1 MAMTMA
7 KLFDIAAP
15 MVAMA
20 KNEDKFLKRWKD
32 TYVNGVGE

>member
-7 KLFDIAAP
+7 KLFDIAVA

-20 KNEDKFLKRWKD
+20 KNEDKFLKKIKR
-32 TYVNGVGE
+32 